1 MFRDMGLLKVMA
13 FKHNWNESA
22 ICQFYATLVVDLE
35 GESLTWMTGRERR
48 TTCFREFVAVIDLDY
63 DEMKAGKSMK
73 SLPPM
78 QVHITSP

>member
-1 MFRDMGLLKVMA
+1 M
-13 FKHNWNESA
+13 
-22 ICQFYATLVVDLE
+22 
-35 GESLTWMTGRERR
+35 TWMTGRERR
-48 TTCFREFVAVIDLDY
+48 TASFWEFAALIDLDY